1 MLGPGV
7 LVVEL
12 REDGGRGGARRRGR
26 ASGLPRRG
34 RRQVGVRPVVAV
46 GAVVAVRRR
55 RGRGRHTWVTGRARG
70 RGEAA
75 AGGGGGRRRGGGGRI
90 VRRHRAGRVTRVAR
104 HQTCELN

>member
-12 REDGGRGGARRRGR
+12 REDGGRGGARRGR
-26 ASGLPRRG
+26 ASGLPRR

-55 RGRGRHTWVTGRARG
+55 RRGRPWVTCGARG

-75 AGGGGGRRRGGGGRI
+75 AGGGGRRRGGGGRI
-90 VRRHRAGRVTRVAR
+90 VRRHGAGRVTRVAR